1 MRQLVRGTNIRISKP
16 LKDYT
21 EKKLIQ
27 PLKKLT
33 KHVRSVTVRFTDEDL
48 SNHNSPVY
56 AKALVILSTG
66 KVLEVEQK
74 NFSYYDAVNKLADRM
89 KHVVAK
95 NVDRMREHRRING
108 KH

>member
-1 MRQLVRGTNIRISKP
+1 MRQFVRGTNIRISKP

-33 KHVRSVTVRFTDEDL
+33 HHVRSVTVRFTDEDL
-48 SNHNSPVY
+48 SNQHSPVY

-66 KVLEVEQK
+66 KVIEVEQK
-74 NFSYYDAVNKLADRM
+74 NLSYYDAVNQLADRM
-89 KHVVAK
+89 KHVVLK
-95 NVDRMREHRRING
+95 NVDKLRDRRRR
-108 KH
+108 